1 MYKMYGYSV
10 ISFLIFLTGC
20 ATTATQE
27 PQIKRI
33 SAEEL
38 DRIMPKPIP
47 NISLDELVSL
57 SKITPPDELI
67 AKLKAGNTQYDLTAS
82 QVVDLNKKG
91 VDPKVLDYIH
101 TARENAV
108 RDGFADEINKR
119 EKQKQIEQQRLKR
132 QYDSMRYYDPFWGY
146 GGYGGYGPYWGRR
159 PYGPG
164 WGGSFRYG
172 W

>member
-1 MYKMYGYSV
+1 MYGYSV

-57 SKITPPDELI
+57 SKITPPEELI
-67 AKLKAGNTQYDLTAS
+67 AKLKASNTQYDLTAS

-91 VDPKVLDYIH
+91 VDSKVLDYIH

-119 EKQKQIEQQRLKR
+119 EKLKQIEQQRLKR